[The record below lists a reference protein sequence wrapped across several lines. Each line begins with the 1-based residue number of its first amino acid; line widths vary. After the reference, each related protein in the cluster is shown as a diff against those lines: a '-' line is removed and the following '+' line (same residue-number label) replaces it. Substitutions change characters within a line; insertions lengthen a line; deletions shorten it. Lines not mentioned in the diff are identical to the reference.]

1 MSFINHNIL
10 VWVIIP
16 ILIFCARI
24 CDVSLDT
31 LRVIF
36 VINGKKDMAPLLG
49 FFEALIWL
57 IAISQ
62 IIQNLHNTIGY
73 FAYAA
78 GFATGNYVGMIIEEK
93 LAMGHVI
100 IRVITRR
107 PAGML
112 IKSLISKDYR
122 VTTIEGQGS
131 AGRVDIVF
139 AVVKRSQIQKFIEVI
154 KQFNP
159 KAFYTIENVRSI
171 SQMDPDIP
179 YQPSTRRR
187 FMRFLNP

>member
-1 MSFINHNIL
+1 MAFINHDLL

-16 ILIFCARI
+16 ILIFFARI

-36 VINGKKDMAPLLG
+36 VINGKKNMAPLLG

-62 IIQNLHNTIGY
+62 IIQNLHSTIGY

-78 GFATGNYVGMIIEEK
+78 GFAAGNYVGMIIEEK

-107 PAGML
+107 PAAML
-112 IKSLISKDYR
+112 IKKLLSKNYR
-122 VTTIEGQGS
+122 VTTIEGKGN

-139 AVVKRSQIQKFIEVI
+139 AVVRRNAIPQIIEII

-159 KAFYTIENVRSI
+159 RAFYTIENVRSI
-171 SQMDPDIP
+171 SQADEDIP
-179 YQPSTRRR
+179 YQPPLRRR

>member
-1 MSFINHNIL
+1 MAFINHDLL

-16 ILIFCARI
+16 ILIFFARI

-36 VINGKKDMAPLLG
+36 VINGKKNMAPLLG

-62 IIQNLHNTIGY
+62 IIQNLHSTIGY

-78 GFATGNYVGMIIEEK
+78 GFAAGNYVGMLIEEK

-107 PAGML
+107 PAAML
-112 IKSLISKDYR
+112 IKKLISKNYR
-122 VTTIEGQGS
+122 VTTIEGEGN

-139 AVVKRSQIQKFIEVI
+139 AVVRRNAIPQIIDSI

-159 KAFYTIENVRSI
+159 RAFYTIENVRSI
-171 SQMDPDIP
+171 SQADEDIP
-179 YQPSTRRR
+179 YQPPLRRR

>member
-1 MSFINHNIL
+1 MSFINHDLLI
-10 VWVIIP
+10 WVIIP
-16 ILIFCARI
+16 VLIFCARI

-31 LRVIF
+31 VRVIF
-36 VINGKKDMAPLLG
+36 VINGKKNMAPLLG

-62 IIQNLHNTIGY
+62 IIQNLNNAIGY

-78 GFATGNYVGMIIEEK
+78 GFAAGNYVGMLIEEK

-107 PAGML
+107 SAQML
-112 IKSLISKDYR
+112 IKKMISKNFR
-122 VTTIEGQGS
+122 VTAIEGRGS

-139 AVVKRSQIQKFIEVI
+139 AVVRRTTIPQIIDII
-154 KQFNP
+154 KQINP
-159 KAFYTIENVRSI
+159 RAFYTIENVRSI
-171 SQMDPDIP
+171 SQADEDVP
-179 YQPSTRRR
+179 YQPMIRRR

>member
-1 MSFINHNIL
+1 MPFINHTIL
-10 VWVIIP
+10 IWVIIP

-107 PAGML
+107 PAETL
-112 IKSLISKDYR
+112 IRNLISKEYR

-139 AVVKRSQIQKFIEVI
+139 AVVKRSQIQKIIDII

-159 KAFYTIENVRSI
+159 KAFYTVENVRSI
-171 SQMDPDIP
+171 SQMDTDIP
-179 YQPSTRRR
+179 IQPPVRRR

>member
-1 MSFINHNIL
+1 MSFINHDIL

-36 VINGKKDMAPLLG
+36 VINGKKEMAPLLG

-62 IIQNLHNTIGY
+62 IIQNLHSTIGY

-112 IKSLISKDYR
+112 IRNLISKEYR
-122 VTTIEGQGS
+122 VTTIEGQGI

-139 AVVKRSQIQKFIEVI
+139 AVVKRSQIHKFIAII

-159 KAFYTIENVRSI
+159 KAFYTIENVRSF

-179 YQPSTRRR
+179 YQPPLRRR